1 MNESKLFEYVAATYG
16 VVPEYLWSRLPGAF
30 VFRHQE
36 NRKWFCV
43 GMEVERAKLGLPA
56 KGSEEEDEE
65 DNKSDVSSSALEVS
79 GNKVL
84 LIDVKTG
91 PIVGGSYLGQPGIV
105 KAWHMNKNH
114 WLGIL
119 LDGSAS
125 EETVKELLDI
135 SFCMTR

>member
-1 MNESKLFEYVAATYG
+1 MDESELFEYVAATYG
-16 VVPEYLWSRLPGAF
+16 AQPEYLWAKFPGAF
-30 VFRHQE
+30 VFRHRE
-36 NRKWFCV
+36 NQKWFCV
-43 GMEVERAKLGLPA
+43 GMEVERAKLGLPV
-56 KGSEEEDEE
+56 KGSTAADEG
-65 DNKSDVSSSALEVS
+65 DKSNGTSSES
-79 GNKVL
+79 GTSSEKVQ

-91 PIVGGSYLGQPGIV
+91 PIVGGSYLRQPGIV

-125 EETVKELLDI
+125 EQTVKELLDI

>member
-1 MNESKLFEYVAATYG
+1 MDESELFEYVAATYG
-16 VVPEYLWSRLPGAF
+16 VQPEYLWARFPGAF
-30 VFRHQE
+30 VFRHRE

-43 GMEVERAKLGLPA
+43 GMEVDRAKLGRAA
-56 KGSEEEDEE
+56 KGSAAADDEA
-65 DNKSDVSSSALEVS
+65 DRRDVVASASGVS
-79 GNKVL
+79 RGKVL

-91 PIVGGSYLGQPGIV
+91 PIVGGSYLGQPGVV

-125 EETVKELLDI
+125 EQTVKELLDV

>member
-1 MNESKLFEYVAATYG
+1 MDESELFEYVAATYG
-16 VVPEYLWSRLPGAF
+16 VQPEYLWARFPGAF
-30 VFRHQE
+30 VFRHRE
-36 NRKWFCV
+36 KWKWFCV
-43 GMEVERAKLGLPA
+43 GMAVERAKLGLPV
-56 KGSEEEDEE
+56 KGSVEEASEANSGDVAAPA
-65 DNKSDVSSSALEVS
+65 SSVSS
-79 GNKVL
+79 GKVL